1 MKLQLCMEKN
11 FEKFKLYIAPFGLS
25 DANFDVL
32 VSYCEDIQLKKG
44 EVVMKAGEKQSYIY
58 FIVKGIVRNYV
69 ISQEGEIKTYGF
81 RVENMLITGYG
92 LHNYK
97 NDYRAKVNIE
107 CLEDCIL
114 IKIPLQAL
122 KFLEENS
129 KEAHKVGRYLAEAH
143 IIELVDFIIDIDTL
157 PILERYNNLEKIFPN
172 IHQRVAQHIIAS
184 YLRITPVHLSNVKK
198 RNLLLNKTV
207 SPQ

>member
-1 MKLQLCMEKN
+1 MDKN

-25 DANFDVL
+25 DANFEVL
-32 VSYCEDIQLKKG
+32 VSYCETIQLKKG
-44 EVVMKAGEKQSYIY
+44 DVVMKAGEKQSYIY

-69 ISQEGEIKTYGF
+69 LSQEGEIKTYGF

-107 CLEDCIL
+107 CLEECTL

-122 KFLEENS
+122 KFMEEHS
-129 KEAHKVGRYLAEAH
+129 KEAHKVGRYLAETH

-184 YLRITPVHLSNVKK
+184 YLRITPVHLSNIKK

-207 SPQ
+207 AP

>member
-1 MKLQLCMEKN
+1 MEKS

-25 DANFDVL
+25 DADFDVL
-32 VSYCEDIQLKKG
+32 VNYCEPMQFKKG
-44 EVVMKAGEKQSYIY
+44 DVVMKAGEKQSYIY
-58 FIVKGIVRNYV
+58 FIVKGIIRNYV
-69 ISQEGEIKTYGF
+69 LSQEGEIKTYGF

-97 NDYRAKVNIE
+97 NEYRAKVNIE
-107 CLEDCIL
+107 CLEDCTL

-122 KFLEENS
+122 KFMEEHS
-129 KEAHKVGRYLAEAH
+129 KEAHKVGRYLAETH

-157 PILERYNNLEKIFPN
+157 PILERYNNLEKTFPN

-198 RNLLLNKTV
+198 RNLLLNKTAA
-207 SPQ
+207 SS

>member
-1 MKLQLCMEKN
+1 MEKS

-25 DANFDVL
+25 DADFDVL
-32 VSYCEDIQLKKG
+32 VSYCEPMQFKKG
-44 EVVMKAGEKQSYIY
+44 DVVMKAGEKQSYIY
-58 FIVKGIVRNYV
+58 FIVKGIIRNYV
-69 ISQEGEIKTYGF
+69 LSQEGEIKTYGF

-97 NDYRAKVNIE
+97 NEYRAKVNIE
-107 CLEDCIL
+107 CLEDCTL

-122 KFLEENS
+122 KFMEENS
-129 KEAHKVGRYLAEAH
+129 KEAHKVGRYLAETH

-157 PILERYNNLEKIFPN
+157 PILERYNNLEKTFPN

-198 RNLLLNKTV
+198 RNLLLNKTAA
-207 SPQ
+207 SS

>member
-1 MKLQLCMEKN
+1 ML
-11 FEKFKLYIAPFGLS
+11 
-25 DANFDVL
+25 
-32 VSYCEDIQLKKG
+32 
-44 EVVMKAGEKQSYIY
+44 
-58 FIVKGIVRNYV
+58 
-69 ISQEGEIKTYGF
+69 SQEGEIKTYGF

-97 NDYRAKVNIE
+97 NEHRAKVNIE
-107 CLEDCIL
+107 CLEECAL

-122 KFLEENS
+122 KFLEEHS

-143 IIELVDFIIDIDTL
+143 TLELVDFIIDIDTL

-198 RNLLLNKTV
+198 RNLLLNKNFISLNNFLTEFTKKSV
-207 SPQ
+207 EIFLNKIIY

>member
-1 MKLQLCMEKN
+1 MEKS
-11 FEKFKLYIAPFGLS
+11 FEKFKLYLAPFGLS

-32 VSYCEDIQLKKG
+32 VSYCEALQFKKG

-58 FIVKGIVRNYV
+58 FIVKGIIRNYV
-69 ISQEGEIKTYGF
+69 LSQEGEIKTYGF
-81 RVENMLITGYG
+81 RIENMLITGYG

-107 CLEDCIL
+107 CLEDCTL

-122 KFLEENS
+122 KFMEENS
-129 KEAHKVGRYLAEAH
+129 KEAHKVGRYLAETH

-184 YLRITPVHLSNVKK
+184 YLRITPVHLSNIKK

-207 SPQ
+207 ASS

>member
-1 MKLQLCMEKN
+1 MEKN
-11 FEKFKLYIAPFGLS
+11 LEKFKLYIAPFGLS

-69 ISQEGEIKTYGF
+69 ISKEGEIKTYGF

-143 IIELVDFIIDIDTL
+143 IIELADFIIDIDTL

>member
-1 MKLQLCMEKN
+1 MEKN
-11 FEKFKLYIAPFGLS
+11 LEKFKLYIAPFGLS

-198 RNLLLNKTV
+198 RNLLLSKTTA
-207 SPQ
+207 SS

>member
-1 MKLQLCMEKN
+1 MEKS

-25 DANFDVL
+25 DADFDVL
-32 VSYCEDIQLKKG
+32 VNYCEPMQFKKG

-58 FIVKGIVRNYV
+58 FIVKGIIRNYV
-69 ISQEGEIKTYGF
+69 LSQEGEIKTYGF

-97 NDYRAKVNIE
+97 NEYRAKVNIE
-107 CLEDCIL
+107 CLEDCTL

-122 KFLEENS
+122 KFMEENS
-129 KEAHKVGRYLAEAH
+129 KEAHKVGRYLAETH

-157 PILERYNNLEKIFPN
+157 PILERYNNLEKTFPN
-172 IHQRVAQHIIAS
+172 IHQRVPQHIIAS

>member
-1 MKLQLCMEKN
+1 MEKN
-11 FEKFKLYIAPFGLS
+11 FEKFKHYIAPFGLS

-32 VSYCEDIQLKKG
+32 ISYCEAIQLKKG
-44 EVVMKAGEKQSYIY
+44 EVVMKAGDKQSYIY

-129 KEAHKVGRYLAEAH
+129 KEAHKVGRYLAETH

-184 YLRITPVHLSNVKK
+184 YLRITPVHLSNIKK

-207 SPQ
+207 AS

>member
-1 MKLQLCMEKN
+1 MEKS
-11 FEKFKLYIAPFGLS
+11 FEKFKLYLAPFGLS

-32 VSYCEDIQLKKG
+32 VSYCEALQFKKG

-58 FIVKGIVRNYV
+58 FIVKGIIRNYV
-69 ISQEGEIKTYGF
+69 HSQEGEIKTYGF

-107 CLEDCIL
+107 CLEDCTL

-122 KFLEENS
+122 KFMEENS
-129 KEAHKVGRYLAEAH
+129 KEAHKVGRYLAETH

-184 YLRITPVHLSNVKK
+184 YLRITPVHLSNIKK

-207 SPQ
+207 ASS

>member
-1 MKLQLCMEKN
+1 MEKS
-11 FEKFKLYIAPFGLS
+11 FEKFKLYIAPFGLN
-25 DANFDVL
+25 DVDFEVL
-32 VSYCEDIQLKKG
+32 VGYCEPMQFKKG
-44 EVVMKAGEKQSYIY
+44 DVVMKAGEKQSYIY
-58 FIVKGIVRNYV
+58 FIAKGIIRNYV
-69 ISQEGEIKTYGF
+69 ISQDGEIKTYGF

-107 CLEDCIL
+107 CLEECIL

-122 KFLEENS
+122 KFMEEHS
-129 KEAHKVGRYLAEAH
+129 KEAHKVGRYLAETH

-172 IHQRVAQHIIAS
+172 IHQRVPQHIIAS

-198 RNLLLNKTV
+198 RNLLLHKTV
-207 SPQ
+207 TS

>member
-1 MKLQLCMEKN
+1 MEKN

-25 DANFDVL
+25 DADFDVL
-32 VSYCEDIQLKKG
+32 VSYCEPMPFKKG
-44 EVVMKAGEKQSYIY
+44 DVVMKAGEKQSYIY
-58 FIVKGIVRNYV
+58 FIVKGIIRNYV
-69 ISQEGEIKTYGF
+69 LSQEGEIKTYGF

-97 NDYRAKVNIE
+97 NEYRAKVNIE
-107 CLEDCIL
+107 CLEDCTL

-122 KFLEENS
+122 KFMEEHS
-129 KEAHKVGRYLAEAH
+129 KEAHKVGRYLAETH

-157 PILERYNNLEKIFPN
+157 PILERFNNLEKTFPN

-207 SPQ
+207 VTS

>member
-1 MKLQLCMEKN
+1 MEKS

-25 DANFDVL
+25 DADFDVL
-32 VSYCEDIQLKKG
+32 VNYCEPMQFKKG
-44 EVVMKAGEKQSYIY
+44 DVVMKAGEKQSYIY
-58 FIVKGIVRNYV
+58 FIVKGIIRNYV
-69 ISQEGEIKTYGF
+69 LSQEGEIKTYGF

-97 NDYRAKVNIE
+97 NEYRAKVNIE
-107 CLEDCIL
+107 CLEDCTL

-122 KFLEENS
+122 KFMEENS
-129 KEAHKVGRYLAEAH
+129 KEAHKVGRYLAETH

-157 PILERYNNLEKIFPN
+157 PILERYNNLEKTFPN

-198 RNLLLNKTV
+198 RNLLLNKTAA
-207 SPQ
+207 SS

>member
-1 MKLQLCMEKN
+1 MEKS
-11 FEKFKLYIAPFGLS
+11 FEKFKLYLAPFGLS

-32 VSYCEDIQLKKG
+32 VSYCEALQFKKG

-58 FIVKGIVRNYV
+58 FIVKGIIRNYV
-69 ISQEGEIKTYGF
+69 HSQEGEIKTYGF
-81 RVENMLITGYG
+81 RIENMLITGYG

-107 CLEDCIL
+107 CLEDCTL

-122 KFLEENS
+122 KFMEENS
-129 KEAHKVGRYLAEAH
+129 KEAHKVGRYLAETH

-184 YLRITPVHLSNVKK
+184 YLRITPVHLSNIKK

-207 SPQ
+207 ASS

>member
-1 MKLQLCMEKN
+1 MEKN

-32 VSYCEDIQLKKG
+32 ISYCEAIQLKKG

-129 KEAHKVGRYLAEAH
+129 KEAHKVGRYLAETH

-157 PILERYNNLEKIFPN
+157 PILERYNNLEKTFPN
-172 IHQRVAQHIIAS
+172 IHQRVPQHIIAS

>member
-1 MKLQLCMEKN
+1 MEKN

-25 DANFDVL
+25 DANFEVL
-32 VSYCEDIQLKKG
+32 VSYCETIQLKKG
-44 EVVMKAGEKQSYIY
+44 DVVMKAGEKQSYIY

-69 ISQEGEIKTYGF
+69 HSQEGEIKTYGF

-92 LHNYK
+92 LHNFK
-97 NDYRAKVNIE
+97 HDYRAKVNIE
-107 CLEDCIL
+107 CLEECTL
-114 IKIPLQAL
+114 IQIPLQAL

-184 YLRITPVHLSNVKK
+184 YLRITPVHLSNIKK

-207 SPQ
+207 VT

>member
-1 MKLQLCMEKN
+1 MEKS
-11 FEKFKLYIAPFGLS
+11 FEKFKLYLAPFGLS
-25 DANFDVL
+25 DKDFDVL
-32 VSYCEDIQLKKG
+32 VSYCEALQFKKG

-58 FIVKGIVRNYV
+58 FIVKGIIRNYV
-69 ISQEGEIKTYGF
+69 HSQEGEIKTYGF

-107 CLEDCIL
+107 CLEDCTL

-122 KFLEENS
+122 KFMEENS
-129 KEAHKVGRYLAEAH
+129 KEAHKVGRYLAETH

-184 YLRITPVHLSNVKK
+184 YLRITPVHLSNIKK

-207 SPQ
+207 ASS

>member
-1 MKLQLCMEKN
+1 MEKS

-25 DANFDVL
+25 DADFDVL
-32 VSYCEDIQLKKG
+32 VSYCEPMQFKKG
-44 EVVMKAGEKQSYIY
+44 DVVMRAGEKQSYIY

-69 ISQEGEIKTYGF
+69 LSQEGEIKTYGF

-107 CLEDCIL
+107 CLEDCML
-114 IKIPLQAL
+114 IKIPMQAL
-122 KFLEENS
+122 KFMEEHS
-129 KEAHKVGRYLAEAH
+129 KEAHKVGRYLAETH
-143 IIELVDFIIDIDTL
+143 IIELVEFIIDIDTL
-157 PILERYNNLEKIFPN
+157 PILERYNNLEKTFPN
-172 IHQRVAQHIIAS
+172 LHQRVPQHIIAS

-198 RNLLLNKTV
+198 RNLLLNKTAV
-207 SPQ
+207 SS

>member
-1 MKLQLCMEKN
+1 MEKS
-11 FEKFKLYIAPFGLS
+11 FEKFKLYLAPFGLS
-25 DANFDVL
+25 DKDFDVL
-32 VSYCEDIQLKKG
+32 VSYCEALQYKKG

-58 FIVKGIVRNYV
+58 FIVKGIIRNYV
-69 ISQEGEIKTYGF
+69 HSQEGEIKTYGF

-107 CLEDCIL
+107 CLEDCTL

-122 KFLEENS
+122 KFMEENS
-129 KEAHKVGRYLAEAH
+129 KEAHKVGRYLAETH

-184 YLRITPVHLSNVKK
+184 YLRITPVHLSNIKK
-198 RNLLLNKTV
+198 RYLLLNKTV
-207 SPQ
+207 AS

>member
-1 MKLQLCMEKN
+1 MEKS

-25 DANFDVL
+25 DADFDVL
-32 VSYCEDIQLKKG
+32 VNYCEPMQFKKG
-44 EVVMKAGEKQSYIY
+44 DVVMKAGEKQSYIY
-58 FIVKGIVRNYV
+58 FIVKGIIRNYV
-69 ISQEGEIKTYGF
+69 LSQEGEIKTYGF

-97 NDYRAKVNIE
+97 NEYRAKVNIE
-107 CLEDCIL
+107 CLEDCTL

-122 KFLEENS
+122 KFMEENS
-129 KEAHKVGRYLAEAH
+129 KEAHKVGRYLAETH

-157 PILERYNNLEKIFPN
+157 PILERYNNLEKTFPN

-198 RNLLLNKTV
+198 RNLLLYKTV
-207 SPQ
+207 ASS

>member
-1 MKLQLCMEKN
+1 MEKS

-25 DANFDVL
+25 DADFDVL
-32 VSYCEDIQLKKG
+32 VNYCEPMQFKKG
-44 EVVMKAGEKQSYIY
+44 DVVMKAGEKQSYIY
-58 FIVKGIVRNYV
+58 FIVKGIIRNYV
-69 ISQEGEIKTYGF
+69 LSQEGEIKTYGF

-97 NDYRAKVNIE
+97 NEYRAKVNIE
-107 CLEDCIL
+107 CLEDCTL

-122 KFLEENS
+122 KFMEEHS
-129 KEAHKVGRYLAEAH
+129 KEAHKVGRYLAETH

-157 PILERYNNLEKIFPN
+157 PILERYNNLEKTFPN

-198 RNLLLNKTV
+198 RNLLLNKTAA
-207 SPQ
+207 SL

>member
-1 MKLQLCMEKN
+1 MEKS
-11 FEKFKLYIAPFGLS
+11 FEKFKLYLAPFGLS
-25 DANFDVL
+25 DKDFDVL
-32 VSYCEDIQLKKG
+32 VSYCEALQFKKG

-58 FIVKGIVRNYV
+58 FIVKGIIRNYV
-69 ISQEGEIKTYGF
+69 HSQEGEIKTYGF
-81 RVENMLITGYG
+81 RIENMLITGYG

-107 CLEDCIL
+107 CLEDCTL

-122 KFLEENS
+122 KFMEENS
-129 KEAHKVGRYLAEAH
+129 KEAHKVGRYLAETH

-184 YLRITPVHLSNVKK
+184 YLRITPVHLSNIKK

-207 SPQ
+207 ASS

>member
-1 MKLQLCMEKN
+1 MEKS

-25 DANFDVL
+25 DADFDVL
-32 VSYCEDIQLKKG
+32 VNYCEPMQFKKG
-44 EVVMKAGEKQSYIY
+44 DVVMKAGEKQSYIY
-58 FIVKGIVRNYV
+58 FIVKGIIRNYV
-69 ISQEGEIKTYGF
+69 LSQEGEIKTYGF

-97 NDYRAKVNIE
+97 NEYRAKVNIE
-107 CLEDCIL
+107 CLEDCTL

-122 KFLEENS
+122 KFMEEHS
-129 KEAHKVGRYLAEAH
+129 KEAHKVGRYLAETH

-198 RNLLLNKTV
+198 RNLLLNKTAA
-207 SPQ
+207 SS